1 MGKFSSVQDVLNGFL
16 LDGTLDD
23 YKKGEL
29 PLAHQ
34 HLINIENIISPTDSI
49 FLFDRNYNAMELYA
63 RIIEMNSYFIVR
75 LKKDSYKN
83 EKSKITFR

>member
-1 MGKFSSVQDVLNGFL
+1 MNCEAFKYFTVPLNYRKPCMGKFSSVQDVLNGFL

-34 HLINIENIISPTDSI
+34 HLINIENIISPSDSNI
-49 FLFDRNYNAMELYA
+49 PL
-63 RIIEMNSYFIVR
+63 
-75 LKKDSYKN
+75 
-83 EKSKITFR
+83 

>member
-1 MGKFSSVQDVLNGFL
+1 MKIL
-16 LDGTLDD
+16 
-23 YKKGEL
+23 
-29 PLAHQ
+29 
-34 HLINIENIISPTDSI
+34 ISPSDSI

-83 EKSKITFR
+83 ERIKITSDDSPINLELTPERLKKIPRS

>member
-1 MGKFSSVQDVLNGFL
+1 MLLNGSDEKLPDYPQVREAFNIHSTPNYRKPCMGKFSSVQDVLNGFL

-34 HLINIENIISPTDSI
+34 HLINIENIISPSDSNI
-49 FLFDRNYNAMELYA
+49 PL
-63 RIIEMNSYFIVR
+63 
-75 LKKDSYKN
+75 
-83 EKSKITFR
+83 